1 MAALA
6 ILIALVLGTLV
17 VVALWRRDFF
27 GKNVISLLLLLFIAL
42 SGIVIGLALLI
53 VFKII
58 NLESGFFIIVVGYA
72 IFCVVVVFNNV
83 IVRFRRI
90 FWSLV
95 EALMD
100 FGVNGW

>member
-1 MAALA
+1 M
-6 ILIALVLGTLV
+6 
-17 VVALWRRDFF
+17 
-27 GKNVISLLLLLFIAL
+27 LL
-42 SGIVIGLALLI
+42 GIVIGLVLLI

-58 NLESGFFIIVVGYA
+58 NLELGFFIIVVGYV

-83 IVRFRRI
+83 IVCFCCI

-95 EALMD
+95 EVLMD